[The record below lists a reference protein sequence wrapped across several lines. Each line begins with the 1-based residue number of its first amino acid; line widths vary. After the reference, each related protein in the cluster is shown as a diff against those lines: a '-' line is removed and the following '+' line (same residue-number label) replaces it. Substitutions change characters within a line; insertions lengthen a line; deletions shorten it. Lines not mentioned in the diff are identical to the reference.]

1 MSTSFWSFIYVGIG
15 GMAGALMRYST
26 SLGLQKY
33 SLIFPYGTL
42 LSNWAGCFIIGIL
55 AQLTENT
62 EILSPEARLLLA
74 TGFCGGFTTLSS
86 LIFELAQFARDGEVF
101 YGSLYFLATFLGAFL
116 SFYAG
121 MVLIRLLFK

>member
-15 GMAGALMRYST
+15 GMAGALLRYST

-33 SLIFPYGTL
+33 SLIFPFGTL
-42 LSNWAGCFIIGIL
+42 LSNWAGCFIIGLL
-55 AQLTENT
+55 AQLAENT

-86 LIFELAQFARDGEVF
+86 MIFELAQFARDGEVF
-101 YGSLYFLATFLGAFL
+101 YGTLYFLATFLGAFL

-121 MVLIRLLFK
+121 IVLIRLLFK